1 MSDNAPRPGQGTPEG
16 LVSPQVAA
24 LVVRGVSKTFGART
38 VLSSADLTVQ
48 DGEIRALLGQNGSG
62 KSTLIKILSGYHEPD
77 PGGEV
82 LVAGEPLA
90 FGSPA
95 ASYLLGFRFVHQD
108 LGLIASMSVVDN
120 LALGSS
126 FITRGG
132 RRIDK
137 PAARRRATAALER
150 AGFNIDP
157 EAMISDLTQAQRTG
171 VAIARALNQPKGEIP
186 RVLVLDEPTASLPAE
201 EAAALLASL
210 RGTAASGVAIIYVTH
225 HLDEVFALADTVT
238 VLRDGILVDSVA
250 MQDVNRAQLI
260 HMLIGSE
267 LEKDYRQDVPNV
279 ELTKAE
285 VSLQVDGLSAGPLRD
300 VSFAAYK
307 DEILGIYGLTGSG
320 RETILGAIFG
330 SVPRLEGTVKVK
342 GREIASGNPDKAVG
356 AGLGYLPADRK
367 ARGGMALLS
376 ARENLT
382 LLTLPSFQKWFRVNR
397 SAERKL
403 VQDWFE
409 RLDIRPRGEYE
420 MSWGSF
426 SGGNQQKIVLAKWLQ
441 IEPDVLLLDEPTQG
455 IDVGAKVAIHSQI
468 RDAAELGTC
477 VVISSTDEEE
487 LAAVCTRVLII
498 QQGRITDELTGERL
512 NPVQLNK
519 SMHADLTTAA
529 Q

>member
-1 MSDNAPRPGQGTPEG
+1 MSDSACQSSRSMPDGHVP
-16 LVSPQVAA
+16 PQVPA
-24 LVVRGVSKTFGART
+24 LVVHGVSKTFGART
-38 VLSSADLTVQ
+38 VLSSADLTIQ

-82 LVAGEPLA
+82 LVAGEPLP

-108 LGLIASMSVVDN
+108 LGLIGSMSVVDN
-120 LALGSS
+120 IAIGSA
-126 FITRGG
+126 FVTRRG
-132 RRIDK
+132 RIDK
-137 PAARRRATAALER
+137 SAARRRAAAALDR
-150 AGFNIDP
+150 AGFDLDP
-157 EAMISDLTQAQRTG
+157 ESLISDLTQAQRTG
-171 VAIARALNQPKGEIP
+171 VAIARALSQPKGEVP
-186 RVLVLDEPTASLPAE
+186 RVLILDEPTASLPAE
-201 EAAALLASL
+201 ESSALLASL
-210 RGTAASGVAIIYVTH
+210 RRTAASGVAIIYVTH
-225 HLDEVFALADTVT
+225 HLDEVSHLPTASP
-238 VLRDGILVDSVA
+238 VLRDGFLIDTLPMREVD
-250 MQDVNRAQLI
+250 RGQLI

-285 VSLQVDGLSAGPLRD
+285 VSLTVDGLAAGPLRD

-320 RETILGAIFG
+320 RETILGSIFG
-330 SVPRLEGTVKVK
+330 SAPRSEGTVKVK
-342 GREIASGNPDKAVG
+342 DREIAPSTPDQAVSSGM
-356 AGLGYLPADRK
+356 GYLPADRK

-382 LLTLPSFQKWFRVNR
+382 LLTLPSFRKWFRLER
-397 SAERKL
+397 SAERRV

-409 RLDIRPRGEYE
+409 RLDIRPQGEYE

-441 IEPDVLLLDEPTQG
+441 IKPDVLLLDDPTQG

-468 RDAAELGTC
+468 RDACEQGTAI
-477 VVISSTDEEE
+477 VIASTDEEE

-498 QQGRITDELTGERL
+498 QQGRITDELVGERL
-512 NPVQLNK
+512 NPAQLNK
-519 SMHADLTTAA
+519 SMHADLTTA

>member
-1 MSDNAPRPGQGTPEG
+1 MSDNALRPGPGSQGGPA
-16 LVSPQVAA
+16 SPQVPA

-38 VLSSADLTVQ
+38 VLSSADLTIQ
-48 DGEIRALLGQNGSG
+48 GGEIRALLGQNGSG

-77 PGGEV
+77 PGGQV
-82 LVAGEPLA
+82 LVAGEPLP
-90 FGSPA
+90 FGSSA

-108 LGLIASMSVVDN
+108 LGLISSMSVTDN
-120 LALGSS
+120 IAIGSA
-126 FITRGG
+126 FVTRGG
-132 RRIDK
+132 RINRS
-137 PAARRRATAALER
+137 AARQRAAAALDR
-150 AGFNIDP
+150 AGFDLDP
-157 EAMISDLTQAQRTG
+157 DSLISDLTQAQRTG
-171 VAIARALNQPKGEIP
+171 VAIARALTQPKGEVP

-201 EAAALLASL
+201 EASALIVSL
-210 RGTAASGVAIIYVTH
+210 RRTAASGVAIIYVTH
-225 HLDEVFALADTVT
+225 HLDEVFALADSVT
-238 VLRDGILVDSVA
+238 VLRDGIVVDSLPMREV
-250 MQDVNRAQLI
+250 DRGQLI

-285 VSLQVDGLSAGPLRD
+285 ASLVVDGLAAGPLHD
-300 VSFAAYK
+300 VSFTAHK
-307 DEILGIYGLTGSG
+307 DEILGFYGLTGSG
-320 RETILGAIFG
+320 RETILGSVFG
-330 SVPRLEGTVKVK
+330 SVPRSAGSVKVK
-342 GREIASGNPDKAVG
+342 DRDIAPASPDKAVSSG
-356 AGLGYLPADRK
+356 MGYLPADRK

-382 LLTLPSFQKWFRVNR
+382 LLTLPSFRKWFRLER
-397 SAERKL
+397 SAERTV

-441 IEPDVLLLDEPTQG
+441 IEPDVLLLDDPTQG

-468 RDAAELGTC
+468 RDACERGTAI
-477 VVISSTDEEE
+477 VIASTDEEE

-498 QQGRITDELTGERL
+498 QQGRITDELVGERL
-512 NPVQLNK
+512 TPVQLNK

>member
-1 MSDNAPRPGQGTPEG
+1 MSDNAPHNGQGTPEG
-16 LVSPQVAA
+16 PGSPQVPA

-38 VLSSADLTVQ
+38 VLSNADLTIQ

-82 LVAGEPLA
+82 LIAGEPLP

-108 LGLIASMSVVDN
+108 LGLISSMSVVDN
-120 LALGSS
+120 IALGSD
-126 FITRGG
+126 FVTRGG
-132 RRIDK
+132 RIDK
-137 PAARRRATAALER
+137 QGAWRRAAAALER
-150 AGFNIDP
+150 AGFDIDP
-157 EAMISDLTQAQRTG
+157 DALISDLTQAQRTG
-171 VAIARALNQPKGEIP
+171 VAIARALSQPKGETP
-186 RVLVLDEPTASLPAE
+186 RVLVMDEPTASLPAD
-201 EAAALLASL
+201 EAAALIASL
-210 RGTAASGVAIIYVTH
+210 RRTAASGVAIIYVTH

-238 VLRDGILVDSVA
+238 VLRDGILVNSLA
-250 MQDVNRAQLI
+250 MREVDRAQLI

-300 VSFAAYK
+300 VCFAAHK

-320 RETILGAIFG
+320 RETVLGAIFG
-330 SVPRLEGTVKVK
+330 SVPRLAGTVKVK
-342 GREIASGNPDKAVG
+342 GREIPPGHLDKAVS

-382 LLTLPSFQKWFRVNR
+382 LLTLPSFQKWSRVRR

-403 VQDWFE
+403 VQEWFE

-468 RDAAELGTC
+468 RDACEQGTS